1 MGRFLIRRFFLAIP
15 VLVGVTLLTFLLTNL
30 IPGDPALAL
39 AGEYATPEQ
48 VRATRERLGLD
59 QPLPIQYLHYM
70 GRLVQGDLGTS
81 ITSRAPVLDE
91 LLIYFPATV
100 ELTVAAMLL
109 TVLIGIPLGVLTGA
123 TRAPWLNSSVMF
135 VSFLGVGLPVFWA
148 ALVFQL
154 IFFGQL
160 HILPLSGRL
169 GINFSPP
176 PQVTG
181 MYTVDSLLAGQWAT
195 FGSALHHLILPAVV
209 LALSRI
215 AIMARTTH
223 ASMVDAMRKDY
234 IRTARAKGLSER
246 LVTLRHGL
254 KNGLLPIVT
263 TLGLQIGWLLGGTI
277 LIENI
282 FSWGGI
288 GTYAWIGIFRLDIP
302 VIMGITFL
310 TTLVF
315 VLVNLGTDIIYTFLD
330 PRISHH

>member
-1 MGRFLIRRFFLAIP
+1 MGRFLIRRFLLAIP
-15 VLVGVTLLTFLLTNL
+15 VLIGVTLLTFVLTNL
-30 IPGDPALAL
+30 IPGDPALWL

-59 QPLPIQYLHYM
+59 QPLPVQYLRYM
-70 GRLVQGDLGTS
+70 ARLVQGDLGIS

-100 ELTVAAMLL
+100 ELTIAAMFL
-109 TVLIGIPLGVLTGA
+109 TLIIGIPLGVLTGA
-123 TRAPWLNSSVMF
+123 TRSPWLNSSVMF
-135 VSFLGVGLPVFWA
+135 VSYLGVGLPVFWA

-169 GINFSPP
+169 GINFTPP
-176 PQVTG
+176 PQITG
-181 MYTVDSLLAGQWAT
+181 MYTVDSLAAGQWAT
-195 FGSALHHLILPAVV
+195 FGSAIHHLILPAVV

-223 ASMVDAMRKDY
+223 ASMVDVMRKEY

-288 GTYAWIGIFRLDIP
+288 GTYAWSGIFRLDIP

-330 PRISHH
+330 PRIHHN